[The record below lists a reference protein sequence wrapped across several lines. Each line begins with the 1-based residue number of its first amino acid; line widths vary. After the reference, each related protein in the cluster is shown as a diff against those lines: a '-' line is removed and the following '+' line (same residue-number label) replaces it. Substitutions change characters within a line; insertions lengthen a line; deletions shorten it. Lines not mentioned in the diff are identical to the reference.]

1 MTKSDEPVYHET
13 IDNLDVVVRYPMNGD
28 AKAMCNYINVL
39 SKEKTYITW
48 QGEKL
53 KLEDEEKY
61 LIKQLE
67 NIKNNE
73 TAQLL
78 LFVNEE
84 LTGISSVDLGSKV
97 HSHIGTF
104 GISILKEYRGKGLGK
119 LLMKH
124 VLEEALKNLTKLKI
138 ITLEVFAENEKAI
151 IMYKNFGFIEY
162 GRLPN
167 GNKYKGKLVDDILM
181 YKNA

>member
-1 MTKSDEPVYHET
+1 MTKPSNTVYHE
-13 IDNLDVVVRYPMNGD
+13 IVDCLDIVVRYPQEGD
-28 AKAMCNYINVL
+28 AMVMCDYINIL

-61 LIKQLE
+61 LVKQLK
-67 NIKNNE
+67 NIKNKE

-78 LFVNEE
+78 LFVNNG
-84 LTGISSVDLGSKV
+84 LAGISSIDLGSKV

-104 GISILKEYRGKGLGK
+104 GISISKEHRGKGLGR
-119 LLMKH
+119 LLMKL

-151 IMYKNFGFIEY
+151 EMYKDFGFIEY
-162 GRLPN
+162 GKLPK
-167 GNKYKGKLVDDILM
+167 GNKYKGRLVDDVLM
-181 YKNA
+181 FKNV